1 LAQVFQPSV
10 LSNPSRGDLSV
21 QAITMAARTLTLI
34 VFAGLSLLSMAVASE
49 SCSTAMGTCESLDN
63 AAGTHVSL
71 VQKNMKLS
79 MDIKGKRNHVKDA
92 WLGTCPGTSCPP
104 AYAADQPCPSDCASV
119 TGTTGAC
126 SGTDDIGKT
135 CSGSF
140 DLSTDTFCPN
150 GCTVTV
156 DASDDTTTT
165 TTTTVTDVEEATEA
179 ETFTLGGFTFTT
191 SNSNSYM
198 CSSDIIKEQVASQ
211 SCTVACGQ
219 GQYKDGVTEAAT
231 VTCSSGTISCFVFAS
246 FGATGGS
253 CAGDEFYDGDVAYV
267 PEVSGTACQGMST
280 CTSTPGEA
288 SIDGITVD
296 RNDGKLKLLALCED

>member
-1 LAQVFQPSV
+1 
-10 LSNPSRGDLSV
+10 
-21 QAITMAARTLTLI
+21 MAARTLTLI
-34 VFAGLSLLSMAVASE
+34 VFAELSLLSMAVASE
-49 SCSTAMGTCESLDN
+49 ACSPAMGTCDHDGAVL
-63 AAGTHVSL
+63 L
-71 VQKNMKLS
+71 QKEVKLS
-79 MDIKGKRNHVKDA
+79 MDSKGKRGHVKDA
-92 WLGTCPGTSCPP
+92 WLGTCSGTSCPP
-104 AYAADQPCPSDCASV
+104 AYTADQPCPPDCTTV
-119 TGTTGAC
+119 VGTTGTC
-126 SGTDDIGKT
+126 SGTDDKGKT

-150 GCTVTV
+150 GCTVTA
-156 DASDDTTTT
+156 DASDDTTTSTIT
-165 TTTTVTDVEEATEA
+165 TTTTVTDVEEANEA
-179 ETFTLGGFTFTT
+179 ETFTLGGLTFTT

-231 VTCSSGTISCFVFAS
+231 VTCSSGTISCFLFAS

-280 CTSTPGEA
+280 CTSTPGAA